1 MMEALLT
8 GVPASQLFRALQR
21 ENSSIDARELG
32 GLLMEEFQNI
42 SPAAS
47 MSIRKWASRE
57 EEVDFPDE
65 QIDGLISF
73 YLKAA
78 GYVA

>member
-1 MMEALLT
+1 MMESLLS
-8 GVPASQLFRALQR
+8 GVPASQLFRALQK
-21 ENSSIDARELG
+21 EDASIDARELG
-32 GLLMEEFQNI
+32 GILMEEFPGI

-47 MSIRKWASRE
+47 MSIRKWLSAGKGG
-57 EEVDFPDE
+57 DFPDE

-78 GYVA
+78 GYIA